1 MFGSDIQ
8 ECEIEHDCL
17 NGAICDDG
25 IGTYT
30 CNCATGYTGSFCEIS
45 LYNILNIRNRGKSP
59 ITDPPY

>member
-8 ECEIEHDCL
+8 ECEIEHDCQ
-17 NGAICDDG
+17 NGATCDDG

-45 LYNILNIRNRGKSP
+45 LYKILLF
-59 ITDPPY
+59 